1 MAEPDYLTAIQ
12 GNAEQCVRYFAEGL
26 GAPPLD
32 YTRASLQTIDDF
44 LGALHLGVEPPGLA
58 LETAVQLITCYLYET
73 ARREYGGFYISGNEE
88 NPFVLAIPEPEPRVI
103 VFVQQKVRGRI
114 ANGEEDNIPFF
125 YDGIP
130 GLLATQ
136 GVSWLT

>member
-1 MAEPDYLTAIQ
+1 MAGPELTAIE
-12 GNAEQCVRYFAEGL
+12 GNAQQCVRYFADVL

-32 YTRASLQTIDDF
+32 YSQASLRTIDDY
-44 LGALHLGVEPPGLA
+44 LEALHLGVEPPA
-58 LETAVQLITCYLYET
+58 LTLESAVQLITCYIYET
-73 ARREYGGFYISGNEE
+73 ARREHGGFYIEGNAE

-114 ANGEEDNIPFF
+114 ANGAEDSIPFF

-130 GLLATQ
+130 GLLATD
-136 GVSWLT
+136 GISWLT